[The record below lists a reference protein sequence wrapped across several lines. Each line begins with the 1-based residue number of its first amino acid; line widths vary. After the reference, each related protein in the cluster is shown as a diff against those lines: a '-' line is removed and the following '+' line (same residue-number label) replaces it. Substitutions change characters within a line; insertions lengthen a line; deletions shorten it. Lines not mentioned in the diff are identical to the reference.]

1 MELNRLSLHNF
12 RSYSELELE
21 FPSGLTALRGP
32 NGVGKSNLL
41 EAIGYLSTLKSFRG
55 VPGEAMVAHGTDSA
69 VLRADVVDP
78 DGRAALIETEI
89 TRSGRARIQVNRV
102 RARRARDLLE
112 TLVVSVFSPDDLK
125 LLKEGPSLRRDYCDD
140 VLVAVR
146 PANDLVRSDW
156 EKALKQRNAF
166 LKQLRLSGAGPLPEP
181 EATTLSVW
189 DQKLSEAGDKLV
201 SLRESLVARM
211 TPAVAEAY
219 RDLGGGSDPVEIH
232 YQRSWN
238 GPLGDALAEGTIDDI
253 RRGVT
258 LRGPH
263 RDELEIRLNG
273 LPARTHASQGEQR
286 CLSLALRLA
295 AHREL
300 TISRGSPPVLLL
312 DDVFS
317 ELDPRR
323 SRALLDSL
331 PEGQAFLSTA
341 TVLPDGCEPDLHL
354 RVTNG
359 GAEAGE
365 WVT

>member
-12 RSYSELELE
+12 RSYAELELE

-32 NGVGKSNLL
+32 NGIGKSNLL

-55 VPGEAMVAHGTDSA
+55 VPGEAMVARDTSSA
-69 VLRADVVDP
+69 VLRADVVDA

-89 TRSGRARIQVNRV
+89 TCNGRARTQVNRV
-102 RARRARDLLE
+102 RSRRARDVLE
-112 TLVVSVFSPDDLK
+112 TFVVSVFSPDDLK
-125 LLKEGPSLRRDYCDD
+125 LLKQGPSLRRDYCDD
-140 VLVAVR
+140 VLVAIR
-146 PANDLVRSDW
+146 PANDLVRADW
-156 EKALKQRNAF
+156 EKALRQRNAF
-166 LKQLRLSGAGPLPEP
+166 LKQLRSSARASLPEP
-181 EATTLSVW
+181 EATTLAVW
-189 DQKLSEAGDKLV
+189 DQKLSEAGDILV
-201 SLRESLVARM
+201 SLRESLVARI

-219 RDLGGGSDPVEIH
+219 RDLGGGSDLVEIR
-232 YQRSWN
+232 YQRSWK
-238 GPLGDALAEGTIDDI
+238 GPLGDALAEGTGDDI

-300 TISRGSPPVLLL
+300 TGSRGSPPVLLL

-331 PEGQAFLSTA
+331 PQGQTFLSTA
-341 TVLPDGCEPDLHL
+341 TMLPDGCEPDLDL

-359 GAEAGE
+359 GAQVRE
-365 WVT
+365 WVP